1 VIHKWNISVPSD
13 SWMIQ
18 NRFSYF
24 SRFVQLKHAII
35 CKNYVHTY
43 NSLHYNTMSDMQGN
57 KINYNWNHILTHSC
71 LNFVNTTTI
80 GKTKYIIKNKVRH
93 FGFKKKGGGDILIIS
108 PQSGIVKFMY
118 IYGCMET
125 ILQLHVL

>member
-1 VIHKWNISVPSD
+1 
-13 SWMIQ
+13 
-18 NRFSYF
+18 
-24 SRFVQLKHAII
+24 
-35 CKNYVHTY
+35 
-43 NSLHYNTMSDMQGN
+43 MSDMQGN

-108 PQSGIVKFMY
+108 PQSGVVKFMY